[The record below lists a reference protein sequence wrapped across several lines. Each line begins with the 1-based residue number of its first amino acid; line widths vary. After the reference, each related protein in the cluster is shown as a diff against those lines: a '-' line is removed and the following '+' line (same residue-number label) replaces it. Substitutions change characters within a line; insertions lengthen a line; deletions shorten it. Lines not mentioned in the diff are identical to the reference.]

1 MGLLDSIKQTASVA
15 SQKVSESTNK
25 LKASISEVKLEDI
38 GKSIGATVLYP
49 VFLLFNLLK
58 SGDINLKEKA
68 MIIGTLGYFILP
80 VDLLP
85 DAIVGV
91 GYADDAAALTAAVT
105 ALASCI
111 TEDIQNESKEQL
123 RKIFGE
129 FDEKALD
136 SVTKIIQGANKY
148 INK

>member
-38 GKSIGATVLYP
+38 TANLNLYEKYFSESELWQKVGNFGKSLGATVLYP

-68 MIIGTLGYFILP
+68 MIIGTLG
-80 VDLLP
+80 
-85 DAIVGV
+85 
-91 GYADDAAALTAAVT
+91 
-105 ALASCI
+105 
-111 TEDIQNESKEQL
+111 
-123 RKIFGE
+123 
-129 FDEKALD
+129 
-136 SVTKIIQGANKY
+136 
-148 INK
+148 

>member
-1 MGLLDSIKQTASVA
+1 MQLFLLKNLIKEHFFNSANRW
-15 SQKVSESTNK
+15 QKIGK
-25 LKASISEVKLEDI
+25 Y

-49 VFLLFNLLK
+49 VLLLFYLLK

-68 MIIGTLGYFILP
+68 MIIGTLGYFVLP

-85 DAIVGV
+85 DAIAGV
-91 GYADDAAALTAAVT
+91 GYTDDIAAITATIT

-111 TEDIQNESKEQL
+111 TEDIQNEAKEQL
-123 RKIFGE
+123 RNLFGE

-136 SVTKIIQGANKY
+136 SVTEIIQGANNF
-148 INK
+148 INKR